1 MWTDVAKIT
10 QHVSDK
16 RADSRVLIF
25 SHHPHHFPDKPT
37 DLEPTEVE
45 FPWWNQCPRPQP
57 HPVKRSQSSGV

>member
-25 SHHPHHFPDKPT
+25 PT
-37 DLEPTEVE
+37 THTTS
-45 FPWWNQCPRPQP
+45 QTSPQTWSP
-57 HPVKRSQSSGV
+57 QRLNFHGGTSAHGHSLIQ